1 MQVFLMPRS
10 RMVEMPRFVAMTQEW
25 LQVKSRFVMPVS
37 AGVHL
42 HSLQEG
48 NTKMDSGLRRN
59 DRSEP
64 RLLAGAN
71 RNARFRGESRSTRLQ
86 GST

>member
-10 RMVEMPRFVAMTQEW
+10 GIVEMPRLVAMSQEW

-48 NTKMDSGLRRN
+48 NTKMDTGLRRN
-59 DRSEP
+59 DRPEP
-64 RLLAGAN
+64 RLQAGAN
-71 RNARFRGESRSTRLQ
+71 HNAHFRGEKRSTRLQ